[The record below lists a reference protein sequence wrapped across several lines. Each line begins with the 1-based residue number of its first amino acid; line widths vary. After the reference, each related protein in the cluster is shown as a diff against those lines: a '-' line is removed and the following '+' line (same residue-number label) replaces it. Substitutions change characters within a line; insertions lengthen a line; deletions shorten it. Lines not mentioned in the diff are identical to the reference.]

1 MPGAT
6 STELFQPE
14 TGGHSQKSN
23 RVGHSMSLSRRKTE
37 QNTDRSQGTGEQWR
51 VLTVLLCCAA
61 ILLVFVATGSIFEP
75 ALQLLSGSPKTFT
88 RVEEARS
95 WEEALRFCRQV
106 YTDLG
111 DLQRMDSVGA
121 LMSISSSLGFTEA
134 WIGLFF
140 NARTNGLSWSSGST
154 FSVLQWMEL
163 PAFSE
168 GLCATIFSY
177 PPYLGAASCTEQ
189 KPFLCYYDPAVGH
202 RTFPEPSLSLTTSPK
217 PAVIKIGQQTF
228 MLFKQVATWPSAL
241 LYCRRHHTDLA
252 DLQSVADEADKKAL
266 KSITSTTEAWIGLYY
281 NAASRSMSWSSGLGS
296 SIPAWLEVPGLELF
310 QTGLCAGLRAYAD
323 YPPKVYSLVCTSLQP
338 FICFYDPSIGH
349 RESAEIPLIAQV
361 PSAQDANWTTPR
373 PAVTSVGSGIE
384 SSTAALPQAQHLSP
398 HTGLKAEEETSAPP
412 ESGHFGIL
420 KADFT
425 ISALMDP
432 DDLKE
437 RFLSE
442 IQEVLKLQLSHDD
455 FRLTWVGLEVNSR
468 VHTSADFEF
477 PSHTAFPGV

>member
-1 MPGAT
+1 MPA
-6 STELFQPE
+6 LALL
-14 TGGHSQKSN
+14 
-23 RVGHSMSLSRRKTE
+23 RSLPT
-37 QNTDRSQGTGEQWR
+37 
-51 VLTVLLCCAA
+51 A
-61 ILLVFVATGSIFEP
+61 
-75 ALQLLSGSPKTFT
+75 ALQLFSNSNKTFT
-88 RVEEARS
+88 RVEKARS

-111 DLQRMDSVGA
+111 DLQSMDSVGA
-121 LMSISSSLGFTEA
+121 LMSISSSLGLTEA

-140 NARTNGLSWSSGST
+140 NARTNGLSWSSGSP

-202 RTFPEPSLSLTTSPK
+202 RAFPEPSLSLTTTSK
-217 PAVIKIGQQTF
+217 PAGGVQIGQQTF
-228 MLFKQVATWPSAL
+228 MLFKQVATWSSAL

-252 DLQSVADEADKKAL
+252 DLQSVVGEADKKAL
-266 KSITSTTEAWIGLYY
+266 KSITSSTEAWIGLYY

-310 QTGLCAGLRAYAD
+310 QTGLCAGLRTYAD

-338 FICFYDPSIGH
+338 FICFYGCQQDDSQ
-349 RESAEIPLIAQV
+349 AEYFCTGCQ
-361 PSAQDANWTTPR
+361 QDD
-373 PAVTSVGSGIE
+373 S
-384 SSTAALPQAQHLSP
+384 QAKYWWLF
-398 HTGLKAEEETSAPP
+398 SAPW
-412 ESGHFGIL
+412 HFGIL

-432 DDLKE
+432 DDMKE

-442 IQEVLKLQLSHDD
+442 IQEVLKLQLGHED
-455 FRLTWVGLEVNSR
+455 FRLTWVSFEVNSR
-468 VHTSADFEF
+468 VHMSADFEF
-477 PSHTAFPGV
+477 PSHTAFPGG